1 MSATFPP
8 CKAGDGIAGLN
19 PAVSIRPTHRDTP
32 AIPSPALHG
41 TNKKEPTAHG
51 PRAKERSTYRATP
64 DRSLCVAPA
73 RHFVGGDVAAQRAA
87 ACRPGGRRIYLAF
100 GRGMTSGVHRA
111 DTARLTGADIQIE
124 SGTHS
129 PLLSRII
136 CVHPWRRRPA
146 ISDQPSERV
155 PPHPSWPMAHPF
167 RATNGRGFICRLPIL
182 IPSFRRFDVSTF
194 PPPPP
199 GPSSL
204 ADSFVRS
211 GFLFLSMSICVHLWF
226 LHLLCVL
233 CVSVLSPLLR
243 AQISRRAQGW
253 SELSKVKPPTRS
265 SKQS

>member
-19 PAVSIRPTHRDTP
+19 PSGGIRPTHPDTP

-41 TNKKEPTAHG
+41 INKKEPTAHG

-73 RHFVGGDVAAQRAA
+73 RHFVGGDVAAQRAG

-167 RATNGRGFICRLPIL
+167 RATNGRGFICRPPIL
-182 IPSFRRFDVSTF
+182 IPSFRRFDVSSPSTRTF
-194 PPPPP
+194 LTRRLLRQVRLPVSIHVHLCSSVVSS
-199 GPSSL
+199 SSL
-204 ADSFVRS
+204 CP
-211 GFLFLSMSICVHLWF
+211 LC
-226 LHLLCVL
+226 LCVE
-233 CVSVLSPLLR
+233 SSPAR
-243 AQISRRAQGW
+243 ANLPARAGMVRI
-253 SELSKVKPPTRS
+253 E
-265 SKQS
+265 QS

>member
-19 PAVSIRPTHRDTP
+19 PSGGIRPTHPDTP

-41 TNKKEPTAHG
+41 INKKEPTAHG

-64 DRSLCVAPA
+64 DRSLCVALA
-73 RHFVGGDVAAQRAA
+73 RHRAGGDVAAQRAA
-87 ACRPGGRRIYLAF
+87 ADRPGGRRIYLAF

-136 CVHPWRRRPA
+136 CVHLWRRRPA

-167 RATNGRGFICRLPIL
+167 RATNPDEIGTALYVAHQSLSPH
-182 IPSFRRFDVSTF
+182 FDVSTF
-194 PPPPP
+194 RHFDVSSPSTRTFLTRRLLRQVRLPVSIHVHLCSSVVSS
-199 GPSSL
+199 SSL
-204 ADSFVRS
+204 CP
-211 GFLFLSMSICVHLWF
+211 LC
-226 LHLLCVL
+226 LCVE
-233 CVSVLSPLLR
+233 SSPAR
-243 AQISRRAQGW
+243 ANLPARAGMVRI
-253 SELSKVKPPTRS
+253 E
-265 SKQS
+265 QS